1 MPTTFPLDKITDA
14 LDVLQE
20 HGVLSNNTADH
31 RLGEWLEENS
41 LTDDDINNFRPEQA
55 SDDEMSE
62 LITCYTRLF
71 ESDPREAVIELAYLR
86 TAGGRRDEVLSYTTE
101 FKEMIA
107 EMDGD
112 DDEEPEE
119 VLAESVLSKIRRILK
134 DGFTTSQVKAI
145 KEAFNEVFAKFGD
158 GTTKEDTD
166 SMLSD
171 TLHQIIFT
179 NDEIDVLDLMND
191 HPLET
196 PEWKRVR
203 EMAYAC

>member
-20 HGVLSNNTADH
+20 HGVLDNDTADH

-41 LTDDDINNFRPEQA
+41 LTDDDLNNYRPEQA
-55 SDDEMSE
+55 NDEEMSE

-71 ESDPREAVIELAYLR
+71 ESDPRESLIELAYVR
-86 TAGGRRDEVLSYTTE
+86 TSGARRDEVLYYTQE
-101 FKEMIA
+101 FQQQIA
-107 EMDGD
+107 EMDSD
-112 DDEEPEE
+112 DDQEPEE
-119 VLAESVLSKIRRILK
+119 VLADSVMSKIYGVLK
-134 DGFTTSQVKAI
+134 NGFTTSQVKEI
-145 KEAFNEVFAKFGD
+145 KEAFNEVFAKYGD

-166 SMLSD
+166 NMLSD

-179 NDEIDVLDLMND
+179 SDEVDVFDVMND
-191 HPLET
+191 YPLDT